1 MDLFR
6 EAIIDHYKH
15 PRHRGSLVDAD
26 VRRRETHPFCGD
38 EVAIYL
44 KIEDDIVVDASF
56 EGRGCAISQASA
68 SMIMEEIIGMP
79 VADLKEWGKE
89 DVLDLLG
96 IEIGPV
102 RLKCALLPLKALKA
116 GLYGLT
122 EWPD

>member
-15 PRHRGSLVDAD
+15 PRHKGKLADAD
-26 VRRRETHPFCGD
+26 VHRHETNPFCGD
-38 EVAIYL
+38 EVTIFL
-44 KIEDDIVVDASF
+44 NIVDDKVADASF

-68 SMIMEEIIGMP
+68 SMIMEEIIGMQ
-79 VADLKEWGKE
+79 VADLRQWGKE

-122 EWPD
+122 EWPE